1 MKNKPT
7 LSIFYQFNP
16 WSSSIG
22 GIQTFICSFLK
33 YAPSEFEVRLIGTG
47 DKDTVIGKWQE
58 KEFAGRKIQFMPLI
72 KIVNDDVRHLIPTTL
87 KYTAALLKHNF
98 ASDFMHF
105 YRIEAALA
113 TSNWQ
118 GEKTLLVQND
128 IQKQMDPIA
137 GNNAILWQ
145 KFPGVYF
152 ALEGWLIKQFD
163 YIYSCH
169 TQTAEFYQQ
178 KYPQLADHTNYLKN
192 TVDEDRFYPL
202 DFETKREQQ
211 RALATEMGLPEDTR
225 FILFA
230 GRLHPQKDPLLLIE
244 TFAVLKQPN
253 VHLLM
258 AGAGELKSQIEAKIE
273 DLGLSQQ
280 VTMLGAVTQEK
291 LAKLHQTSD
300 VFVLSSVY
308 EGLPFAVLEA
318 LSCGTPV
325 VTTNSGETPDFLTND
340 SGIVCNQRT
349 PQAIAAALRQVLQHP
364 ANYPP
369 AACVRTAKPYSAK
382 TVVGEV
388 YQKMLERWE
397 QSSTSNTLA
406 NQPIAK
412 KQLV

>member
-22 GIQTFICSFLK
+22 GIQTFVCSFLK
-33 YAPSEFEVRLIGTG
+33 YAPPEFEVRLIGTG
-47 DKDTVIGKWQE
+47 DNDTAIGQWQK
-58 KEFAGRKIQFMPLI
+58 KEFAGREIQFMPLI
-72 KIVNDDVRHLIPTTL
+72 KIENDDVRHLIPTTL
-87 KYTAALLKHNF
+87 KYTAALLKHDF

-105 YRIEAALA
+105 NRIEAALA

-118 GEKTLLVQND
+118 GEKTLLVHND
-128 IQKQMDPIA
+128 IQKQMDPVA

-145 KFPGVYF
+145 KFPTAYF

-178 KYPQLADHTNYLKN
+178 KYSQLADKISYLKN
-192 TVDEDRFYPL
+192 TVDEERFYPL
-202 DFETKREQQ
+202 DFATKQKQQ
-211 RALATEMGLPEDTR
+211 QALATEMGLPEDTR

-244 TFAVLKQPN
+244 AFAVLKQPK

-258 AGAGELKSQIEAKIE
+258 AGAGELKSQIKAKID
-273 DLGLSQQ
+273 DLGLAQQ
-280 VTMLGAVTQEK
+280 VTMLGAVPQDK
-291 LAKLHQTSD
+291 LASLHQVSS

-308 EGLPFAVLEA
+308 EGLPLTVLEA

-340 SGIVCNQRT
+340 SGIVCDQRT

-364 ANYPP
+364 AKYPP

-388 YQKMLERWE
+388 YQNMLERWD
-397 QSSTSNTLA
+397 QSSASNTLT

-412 KQLV
+412 KQFV